1 MVVVFLAN
9 GFEEIEALATV
20 DILRRAGLTV
30 QTVGIG
36 GTTVVGAHGI
46 TVMADLADDRFQF
59 IGDDIQAVVLPG
71 GLPGTTNLAASPIV
85 RETVTQAHDIGILV
99 CAICAAPS
107 VLGELGVLN
116 GKSATCYPGYEDQ
129 LLGARPTG
137 EPVVADGGCI
147 TAKGAGVT
155 VEFALHVVARLVSP
169 QKAREIGEAMQ
180 CR

>member
-9 GFEEIEALATV
+9 GFEEIEALTTV

-30 QTVGIG
+30 KTVGIG
-36 GTTVVGAHGI
+36 GTTVTGAHAI
-46 TVMADLADDRFQF
+46 TVMADCAEDRFVF
-59 IGDDIQAVVLPG
+59 SDIEAVVLPG
-71 GLPGTTNLAASPIV
+71 GLPGTTNLAASPLV
-85 RETVTQAHDIGILV
+85 KKTVVEAHRRGIPV

-107 VLGELGVLN
+107 VLGELGVLK
-116 GKSATCYPGYEDQ
+116 GKSATCYPGYEKQ
-129 LLGARPTG
+129 LLGALPTG
-137 EPVVADGGCI
+137 DSVVEDDGCI

-155 VEFALHVVARLVSP
+155 VEFALTIVARLVSP